1 MNVEND
7 VMSVEKLETDEEIS
21 LRPQRLDEYIGQS
34 SLKSNLEVYIQA
46 AKCRLLFISP
56 SNFIKNCILKKIV

>member
-34 SLKSNLEVYIQA
+34 CL
-46 AKCRLLFISP
+46 
-56 SNFIKNCILKKIV
+56 